1 MTRQLTALLG
11 LTIASFAFAT
21 AAHATL
27 RVKCEVR
34 SDRSTASVDGKN
46 LASGNYYAVLTSGS
60 HTATSTAQPTIQD
73 EVQID
78 FSSRPRDIN
87 KGATALTPDF
97 IVGGQATGALYTAGG
112 TLVESK
118 TVACRVR

>member
-11 LTIASFAFAT
+11 LAIASLTFAT
-21 AAHATL
+21 AAQAEL

-46 LASGNYYAVLTSGS
+46 VAAGNYYAVLTSGS
-60 HTATSTAQPTIQD
+60 NSATSTAQPAVRR
-73 EVQID
+73 EVEID
-78 FSSRPRDIN
+78 FSSQQRDIN

-97 IVGGQATGALYTAGG
+97 IVDGQATGALYTEAGV
-112 TLVESK
+112 LVATK
-118 TVACRVR
+118 TVGCRVR